1 MKCETYFKR
10 FRENQLKSDASA
22 NFCGGFCMGV
32 SPVSSPSW
40 KLGSKNVIVYLP
52 VGIFLDKAIEIQ
64 YTGRL
69 FQNFAF
75 N

>member
-1 MKCETYFKR
+1 MKCESNFKR
-10 FRENQLKSDASA
+10 FRENQVKSDASV
-22 NFCGGFCMGV
+22 NFCDGFYMGE
-32 SPVSSPSW
+32 SPVSSSNW
-40 KLGSKNVIVYLP
+40 QLGSKNVMVYLP
-52 VGIFLDKAIEIQ
+52 VGIFLDKAIQIK